1 MADEAAG
8 DAAIRAIGDSIALV
22 YDAISAVKKARLQ
35 NPSPE
40 EDRKLV
46 RQLAALELQL
56 THLDEDMTA
65 HIAGTRD
72 WPGPSASQRAAI
84 GDLMKQAEKLTTAAL
99 TQEKAVA
106 FATRVLA
113 LATDVAAAA

>member
-1 MADEAAG
+1 MADESG
-8 DAAIRAIGDSIALV
+8 NDAAIQAIGNAIALV
-22 YDAISAVKKARLQ
+22 YDAMSAVKKARLM

-56 THLDEDMTA
+56 THLDEDMNA
-65 HIAGTRD
+65 HLAGSRD
-72 WPGPSASQRAAI
+72 WPGPSSGQRAEI
-84 GDLMKQAEKLTTAAL
+84 GELMKKAEKLTTAAL
-99 TQEKAVA
+99 TQEKAVE